1 MLKNTQYEVNLQ
13 IISSLKNN
21 IEYQKNAN
29 SFIILETFR
38 AKIRHDR
45 QTVIPPVDLGTLGGV
60 GRKSSWEVT

>member
-29 SFIILETFR
+29 SFIIHEL
-38 AKIRHDR
+38 AH
-45 QTVIPPVDLGTLGGV
+45 
-60 GRKSSWEVT
+60 